1 VNALISNVPAH
12 EKSWRL
18 PRDWKALDEVKRY
31 LERHHGFCHAS
42 CREAAMMASWELAEN
57 VVKYGLAGADGIAG
71 TVSLVLGPGK
81 TVIRT
86 ENTAQW
92 SGGAHEV
99 VSTIMRLSS
108 ATSVREL
115 YLQRLQQLVT
125 GEGLAH
131 TRLGLLRVAYEGAFR
146 LSYRHDA
153 PRLEIVAERRC
164 DPKTVP

>member
-1 VNALISNVPAH
+1 VNATTSNVPAR

-18 PRDWKALDEVKRY
+18 TREWKALDDVKRY
-31 LERHHGFCHAS
+31 LDQQRGFCHAS
-42 CREAAMMASWELAEN
+42 CREASIMASWELAEN

-71 TVSLVLGPGK
+71 TVTIGLWPNK

-86 ENTAQW
+86 ENMAQW
-92 SGGAHEV
+92 AGGSHEV

-125 GEGLAH
+125 GEGVAH
-131 TRLGLLRVAYEGAFR
+131 TRLGLLRVAYEGGFR

-153 PRLEIVAERRC
+153 PRLQVAAERSC
-164 DPKTVP
+164 DS